1 MNEYPKT
8 LADALA
14 MYHKKP
20 TGNVDWDQAVL
31 AHVETK
37 KSHLQLGWSCMM

>member
-14 MYHKKP
+14 MFHKNLLVML
-20 TGNVDWDQAVL
+20 TGTKQSL
-31 AHVETK
+31 LHVETK
-37 KSHLQLGWSCMM
+37 KSHLLLGWSCMM